1 MLHPFKVD
9 DPHSTTFIFMKLIF
23 GWYVVWCGSMNGVP
37 KEMCLKYIGLRAQHM
52 ITILHSTINII
63 KGPI

>member
-1 MLHPFKVD
+1 
-9 DPHSTTFIFMKLIF
+9 MKLIF
-23 GWYVVWCGSMNGVP
+23 GWYMVWCGSMNGVP